1 MMMQWTLAETATSSY
16 VSDEEGGVMD
26 VFNKGER
33 RSLLQFSMNINFDTE
48 ETQSV
53 ILNNYF
59 MAFLD
64 FPLLP
69 QISFFPKER
78 IKTEFLEETKQKR

>member
-1 MMMQWTLAETATSSY
+1 M
-16 VSDEEGGVMD
+16 
-26 VFNKGER
+26 
-33 RSLLQFSMNINFDTE
+33 
-48 ETQSV
+48 

-59 MAFLD
+59 MAFFD

-78 IKTEFLEETKQKR
+78 IETEFLEETKQKKVKKLEQDSFSELKHRTWHHLLQQNSLLSYKKQ